1 MIDKTLKRFSKY
13 ERGDYLTSDGH
24 PDHGYT
30 AICPL
35 CNARFGDKVF
45 GARGLTIALCPSCD
59 DRKKNN
65 KLGTY
70 EYWVVQPWVDKF
82 SANRRKK

>member
-13 ERGDYLTSDGH
+13 ERGDYLTGLH
-24 PDHGYT
+24 TDHGYT
-30 AICPL
+30 AICLL

-45 GARGLTIALCPSCD
+45 GTRTLSLGLCPSCD